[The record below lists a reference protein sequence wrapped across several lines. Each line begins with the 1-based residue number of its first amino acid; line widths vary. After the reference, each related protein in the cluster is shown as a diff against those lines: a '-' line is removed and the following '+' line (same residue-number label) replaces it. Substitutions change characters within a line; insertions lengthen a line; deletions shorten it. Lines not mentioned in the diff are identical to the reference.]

1 MIEIILSICLALG
14 FVGLLTYLY
23 FHEKNEREYIK
34 KIQTDLTN
42 LPLELQKFYATISE
56 KDQARTQKVLGD
68 TFTKYLKHIERLEK
82 QVLPKPVT
90 ERDVRSVLNRIGEV
104 ADESLEIAHDNEIE
118 KAEKGVEIDDNTWT
132 GYINGDTKVA
142 FDGEDAGT
150 VIENS
155 ADIV

>member
-14 FVGLLTYLY
+14 FIGLLVYLY
-23 FHEKNEREYIK
+23 FHTNAEREYVK

-42 LPLELQKFYATISE
+42 LPIELQKFYATIAE

-90 ERDVRSVLNRIGEV
+90 TKDVQSVINRMGPL
-104 ADESLEIAHDNEIE
+104 ADESQEIAWDNEIE
-118 KAEKGVEIDDNTWT
+118 KAEKGVEMPNDEWT
-132 GYINGDTKVA
+132 GYISGSTKVA
-142 FDGEDAGT
+142 FEDDPEPT
-150 VIENS
+150 VVE
-155 ADIV
+155 